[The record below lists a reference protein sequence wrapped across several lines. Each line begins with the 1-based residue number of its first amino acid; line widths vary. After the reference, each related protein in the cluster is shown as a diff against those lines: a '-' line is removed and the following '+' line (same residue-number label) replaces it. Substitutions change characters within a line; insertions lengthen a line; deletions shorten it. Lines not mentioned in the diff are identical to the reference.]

1 MKLSKIQLEAINT
14 IDKDVTLMAGAGTG
28 KTRVLTKRFINIV
41 KKYENPKSILAI
53 TFTKKA
59 AEEMLERISK
69 ELVAE
74 DINFEERDLNIKTI
88 HSFALEIVENYAYF
102 LGINPKFEIF
112 WKWQRF

>member
-1 MKLSKIQLEAINT
+1 MKLNKIQLEAINT

-41 KKYENPKSILAI
+41 KNYNDPKKILAI

-69 ELVAE
+69 
-74 DINFEERDLNIKTI
+74 
-88 HSFALEIVENYAYF
+88 S
-102 LGINPKFEIF
+102 
-112 WKWQRF
+112 